1 MSNRK
6 QWTAKEKFA
15 IVMQGLSG
23 SVKISG
29 LCNEHGITQ
38 AQYYNWKNMLE
49 QEGSKIFERGGIS
62 QKEQRMENEI
72 HKLKETIGELHVELK
87 KNDW

>member
-29 LCNEHGITQ
+29 LCNGHGITQ